1 MAPQPF
7 TAWTAIIKRLQKHK
21 LLAADLDAALAEAKA
36 KTGGKVK
43 GLEDVAPEN
52 ALAAYEK
59 KLLGGPGGRAD
70 KDSLY
75 SHLTSTKASS
85 APPKATQELLRKF
98 IAGEP
103 VTKQQILDAANRP
116 KGNPAVENFF
126 GGNAAL
132 KLPQFLP
139 ENQGLVEKMQTR
151 VKGFAYM
158 PSVLDD
164 PPERTTGESSGS
176 ESEGG
181 RGKGKGKAKA
191 EPKVEPKAEPKA
203 TEPETEAAKAAPPV
217 VEPPAPKAGEG
228 GPSGTVSLSREDAL
242 ARANPGA
249 PVVSDGEK
257 AAASS
262 GAMKNEEAK
271 AMAQLE
277 VDAAGAVASEFV
289 DNALQAA
296 MESMIK
302 ASKGRL
308 SNAPSGNPTAGGDPV
323 PPAAVAPAPAAAAA
337 APRAPPRLPADAEVS
352 REQYENA
359 QRYFQRLATGTVPPA
374 GQGLQELARDM
385 INRYESQEAAMAR
398 ELDLSQAK
406 GRRAVIRTE
415 ATIPTEER
423 VPASAPAERIAGTG
437 EAGTEAAPV
446 ENLVLEDV
454 ARDAEGPGGAAI
466 ATPAQAMKAAGGD
479 SKDDEKEVAGLGIE
493 EAKRRIRALHQVF
506 DSMIK
511 EFREKPHTKDR
522 DDALNSSDPKKV
534 KAHLLSMLKK
544 VRDYYAGSTKG
555 LKVGV
560 IVPADQLIGAILGRA
575 GMSGVAAAPAG
586 SGQPIEAGKVS
597 TASADRV
604 HPGEFLHKAKED
616 RFGRAISLSIHRR
629 NSGMDAYKRRGVRN
643 HAVPVSQTV
652 TPGPVADPKIRIN
665 QNVPFGGVFG
675 GVVQGRNPKSMGIR
689 IKT

>member
-1 MAPQPF
+1 
-7 TAWTAIIKRLQKHK
+7 
-21 LLAADLDAALAEAKA
+21 
-36 KTGGKVK
+36 
-43 GLEDVAPEN
+43 
-52 ALAAYEK
+52 
-59 KLLGGPGGRAD
+59 
-70 KDSLY
+70 
-75 SHLTSTKASS
+75 
-85 APPKATQELLRKF
+85 
-98 IAGEP
+98 
-103 VTKQQILDAANRP
+103 
-116 KGNPAVENFF
+116 
-126 GGNAAL
+126 
-132 KLPQFLP
+132 
-139 ENQGLVEKMQTR
+139 
-151 VKGFAYM
+151 
-158 PSVLDD
+158 
-164 PPERTTGESSGS
+164 
-176 ESEGG
+176 
-181 RGKGKGKAKA
+181 
-191 EPKVEPKAEPKA
+191 
-203 TEPETEAAKAAPPV
+203 
-217 VEPPAPKAGEG
+217 
-228 GPSGTVSLSREDAL
+228 
-242 ARANPGA
+242 
-249 PVVSDGEK
+249 
-257 AAASS
+257 
-262 GAMKNEEAK
+262 
-271 AMAQLE
+271 
-277 VDAAGAVASEFV
+277 
-289 DNALQAA
+289 
-296 MESMIK
+296 
-302 ASKGRL
+302 
-308 SNAPSGNPTAGGDPV
+308 
-323 PPAAVAPAPAAAAA
+323 
-337 APRAPPRLPADAEVS
+337 
-352 REQYENA
+352 
-359 QRYFQRLATGTVPPA
+359 
-374 GQGLQELARDM
+374 M

-511 EFREKPHTKDR
+511 AFREKPHTKDR
-522 DDALNSSDPKKV
+522 DDALKSSDPKKV

-586 SGQPIEAGKVS
+586 PVSGQPIDAGKVS